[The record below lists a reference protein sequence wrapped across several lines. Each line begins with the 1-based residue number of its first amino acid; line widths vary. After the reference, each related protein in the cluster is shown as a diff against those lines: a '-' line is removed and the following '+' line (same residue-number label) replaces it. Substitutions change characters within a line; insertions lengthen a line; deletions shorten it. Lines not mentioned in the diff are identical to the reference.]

1 MTARAAD
8 ATDGPRGP
16 VDRGGNPQA
25 GPPAAA
31 ATTRDRLVELG
42 RRRAALARS
51 YDPGAVE
58 RQHAKGKLTARER
71 VEALLDPGSFVELD
85 ALARH
90 RCHGFGL
97 ADKRPL
103 GDGVITG
110 YGTVDGR
117 RVCLFAQDFTVFGGT
132 LGEVFGEKVVKVMDF
147 AIRTGSPIVGIN
159 DSGGARIQEG
169 VAALALYAELGKR
182 HVTASGVVPQI
193 SLMAGPCAGGAV
205 YAPAMTDFVVMV
217 DRISHMFVTG
227 PDVLRTVTG
236 QEVGRE
242 ALGGARSHN
251 TVSGNAHY
259 LASDEP
265 DAFEYVRQLLS
276 YLPSNNMEDPPV
288 YAVPPGLDAVTGT
301 DLALDSLV
309 PDDRSQPYDMRQLVH
324 AVLDDGE
331 LLEVQPLFARNIV
344 CGFGR
349 VEGHSVG
356 VVANQPAV
364 MAGALDIAASEKAA
378 RFIRTCD
385 AFHVPVLTFVDV
397 PGFLP
402 ALEQEQGGII
412 RRGSKL
418 FYAYAEATVPM
429 VTVVTRKAYGGGY
442 GVMGSKHQG
451 VDVNLAW
458 PTAEIAVMG
467 GASAV
472 GVLHRRALAEAADPV
487 AEHERLR
494 AAYDEALC
502 NPYAAAERGYV
513 DAVIMPHE
521 TRQQMARAL
530 RALGDKRVSRLPR
543 KHGNIPL

>member
-1 MTARAAD
+1 MTAPTAG
-8 ATDGPRGP
+8 TGGGPGGAPDPGAIRGT
-16 VDRGGNPQA
+16 
-25 GPPAAA
+25 GP
-31 ATTRDRLVELG
+31 ATTRERLAELA
-42 RRRAALARS
+42 RRRAEPAGPYDAR
-51 YDPGAVE
+51 AVE

-90 RCHGFGL
+90 RCHDFGMYG
-97 ADKRPL
+97 KRPP

-117 RVCLFAQDFTVFGGT
+117 RVCLFAQDFTVFGGA
-132 LGEVFGEKVVKVMDF
+132 LGEVFGEKIVKVMDF
-147 AIRTGSPIVGIN
+147 AIRTGSPVIGVN

-169 VAALALYAELGKR
+169 VAALALYAELGRR
-182 HVTASGVVPQI
+182 HVAASGVVPQI

-242 ALGGARSHN
+242 ALGGARGHN

-259 LASDEP
+259 LAADEP
-265 DAFEYVRQLLS
+265 DAFEYVRQLLGF
-276 YLPSNNMEDPPV
+276 LPSNNMEDPPV
-288 YAVPPGLDAVTGT
+288 YAVPPGLDTVTPA

-309 PDDRSQPYDMRQLVH
+309 PDDRSQPYDMREVLH
-324 AVLDDGE
+324 TVLDDGE
-331 LLEVQPLFARNIV
+331 LLEIQSLFAGNII

-349 VEGHSVG
+349 VEGRSVG

-364 MAGALDIAASEKAA
+364 KAGALDIGASEKAA

-385 AFHVPVLTFVDV
+385 AFHVPILTFVDV
-397 PGFLP
+397 PGFVP
-402 ALEQEQGGII
+402 ALEQERAGVI
-412 RRGSKL
+412 RRGAKL

-451 VDVNLAW
+451 VDINLAW

-467 GASAV
+467 GAGAV
-472 GVLHRRALAEAADPV
+472 GVLHRRALEEAADPV

-494 AAYDEALC
+494 AAYDDALC
-502 NPYAAAERGYV
+502 NPYTAADRGFV

-521 TRQQMARAL
+521 TRGQLARAL

>member
-1 MTARAAD
+1 MTGPGPAKPPPPESGD
-8 ATDGPRGP
+8 SDGG
-16 VDRGGNPQA
+16 
-25 GPPAAA
+25 
-31 ATTRDRLVELG
+31 TTRERLAELA
-42 RRRAALARS
+42 RRRALLSRP
-51 YDPGAVE
+51 DDTRAVE

-71 VEALLDPGSFVELD
+71 IEALLDRGSFVELD

-90 RCHGFGL
+90 RSHNFGL
-97 ADKRPL
+97 EQDRPL

-117 RVCLFAQDFTVFGGT
+117 RVCLFAQDFTVFGGS

-147 AIRTGSPIVGIN
+147 ALRTGAPIIGIN

-169 VAALALYAELGKR
+169 VVALALYSELGRR
-182 HVTASGVVPQI
+182 HVDASGVVPQI
-193 SLMAGPCAGGAV
+193 SLMTGPCAGGAV

-217 DRISHMFVTG
+217 DGISHMFVTG
-227 PDVLRTVTG
+227 PEVLRTVTG
-236 QEVGRE
+236 QSVDRE
-242 ALGGARSHN
+242 TLGGARVHN
-251 TVSGNAHY
+251 TVSGGAHY
-259 LASDEP
+259 LAADEK
-265 DAFEYVRQLLS
+265 DAFAYVRQLLG

-288 YAVPPGLDAVTGT
+288 HTDPGWTDTTGAA
-301 DLALDSLV
+301 DLALDRLI
-309 PDDRSQPYDMRQLVH
+309 PDDRNQPYDMLSLVQT
-324 AVLDDGE
+324 VLDDGE
-331 LLEVQPLFARNIV
+331 LLEVQPLFARNMI

-349 VEGHSVG
+349 VEGRSVG

-364 MAGALDIAASEKAA
+364 MAGALDIDASEKAA

-385 AFHVPVLTFVDV
+385 AFHVPLLTFVDV
-397 PGFLP
+397 PGFIP
-402 ALEQEQGGII
+402 ALEQERSGII
-412 RRGSKL
+412 RRGAKL

-467 GASAV
+467 GESAV
-472 GVLHRRALAEAADPV
+472 GVLHRRTLEASDDPDAER
-487 AEHERLR
+487 ERLR

-502 NPYAAAERGYV
+502 NPYMAAERGYV
-513 DAVIMPHE
+513 DMVIMPHE
-521 TRQQMARAL
+521 TRRQTAAAL
-530 RALGDKRVSRLPR
+530 RALRDKRVTRSPR